1 MDSMKDFLKKLN
13 EAWKRFLKWNSMSDE
28 ERYLSKAVDLADL
41 EERQR
46 RIIYGPT
53 SSWRSY

>member
-1 MDSMKDFLKKLN
+1 MKDFLKKLN